1 MWTSGL
7 SAEDVPRKYCSNE
20 SRKFQDPSS
29 GKFHMLC
36 EFLGEASV
44 NVTEADL
51 FVWSRSDLS
60 TARVTTF
67 SRGSSSDGWVP
78 WFHGGNLAKR
88 TVVIYLIASI
98 APSAEPVVVAGDA
111 GLICLF
117 GYGHRRGLWQL
128 AASTTCWPFGRLGR
142 ASCGLEIVQSCRPD
156 SQSHPSSLVCRG
168 YQPKEVLVE
177 FNMYRW

>member
-1 MWTSGL
+1 MRPLLWTSGL

-67 SRGSSSDGWVP
+67 SRGPPLPPGIFHARTPYRCIDGLVLCAQSD
-78 WFHGGNLAKR
+78 
-88 TVVIYLIASI
+88 
-98 APSAEPVVVAGDA
+98 
-111 GLICLF
+111 
-117 GYGHRRGLWQL
+117 
-128 AASTTCWPFGRLGR
+128 
-142 ASCGLEIVQSCRPD
+142 
-156 SQSHPSSLVCRG
+156 
-168 YQPKEVLVE
+168 
-177 FNMYRW
+177 